1 MRRTSPS
8 APVLTMRMGAVLTGA
23 QKLTAADGDD
33 QIEPVALPHHLA
45 RAEHLDQAREAG
57 DRVAV
62 LAARTEAAAAQVYKL

>member
-1 MRRTSPS
+1 M
-8 APVLTMRMGAVLTGA
+8 
-23 QKLTAADGDD
+23 KLESKQSSG
-33 QIEPVALPHHLA
+33 HHLA